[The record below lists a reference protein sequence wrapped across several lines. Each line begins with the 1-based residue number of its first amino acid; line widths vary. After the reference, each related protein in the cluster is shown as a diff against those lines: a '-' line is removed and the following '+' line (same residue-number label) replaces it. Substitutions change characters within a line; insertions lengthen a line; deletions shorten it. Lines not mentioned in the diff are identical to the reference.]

1 MQHIKIF
8 YIFSL
13 LKTQTSP
20 LIATKVNKPHISQ
33 ILKTLINQ
41 LLNPKKIYRNMFL
54 YFHGKYNMILF
65 VLQIF
70 DHIQIKTLN

>member
-13 LKTQTSP
+13 LKTETLLS
-20 LIATKVNKPHISQ
+20 ITIKVKKPRISQ

-41 LLNPKKIYRNMFL
+41 LLNPKKYIETCSYIFTGNTTWFYLSFRYLTIYKL
-54 YFHGKYNMILF
+54 KH
-65 VLQIF
+65 
-70 DHIQIKTLN
+70 

>member
-1 MQHIKIF
+1 MQHTKIF

-41 LLNPKKIYRNMFL
+41 LLNLKKY
-54 YFHGKYNMILF
+54 
-65 VLQIF
+65 
-70 DHIQIKTLN
+70 IKTCSYIFTGNTT

>member
-1 MQHIKIF
+1 MQHTKIF

-41 LLNPKKIYRNMFL
+41 LLNSKKYIETCSY
-54 YFHGKYNMILF
+54 
-65 VLQIF
+65 IF
-70 DHIQIKTLN
+70 TGNTT

>member
-1 MQHIKIF
+1 MQHTKIF

-41 LLNPKKIYRNMFL
+41 LLNLKKY
-54 YFHGKYNMILF
+54 
-65 VLQIF
+65 
-70 DHIQIKTLN
+70 IKTCSYIFTGNTTWFYLSFRYLTIYKLKH

>member
-1 MQHIKIF
+1 MQHTKIF

-41 LLNPKKIYRNMFL
+41 LLNPKKYIETCSY
-54 YFHGKYNMILF
+54 
-65 VLQIF
+65 IF
-70 DHIQIKTLN
+70 TGNTT

>member
-1 MQHIKIF
+1 MQHIKTF

-33 ILKTLINQ
+33 ILKALINQ
-41 LLNPKKIYRNMFL
+41 LLNPKKYIETCSY
-54 YFHGKYNMILF
+54 
-65 VLQIF
+65 IF
-70 DHIQIKTLN
+70 MGNTT

>member
-41 LLNPKKIYRNMFL
+41 LLNPKKYIETCSY
-54 YFHGKYNMILF
+54 
-65 VLQIF
+65 IF
-70 DHIQIKTLN
+70 TGNTT